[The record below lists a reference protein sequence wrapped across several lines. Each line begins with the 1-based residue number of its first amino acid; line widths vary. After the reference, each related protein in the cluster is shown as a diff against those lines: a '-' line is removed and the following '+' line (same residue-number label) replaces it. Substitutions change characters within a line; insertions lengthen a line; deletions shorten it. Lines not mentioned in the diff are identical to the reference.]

1 MKKHLYLLAAI
12 PLAIILSFLIRE
24 VNAQD
29 SGGFHY
35 PVTSNGSTYLKH
47 VDTSWGYGTTTDQ
60 ILYGSFTHLQADNLS
75 ATTFTVLNIDVI
87 PGPLGIGTTTPAAL
101 LGIAG
106 GSKPR
111 MLLIDAPSGYTG
123 NLIDLK
129 VASSTKADFDVSGNL
144 TFYGANTLSLKGDSD
159 LLLGDTAQ
167 LYWDTDRLRVIT
179 SGGTGDLVI
188 MDSGYIG
195 IGTTTPSAR
204 VAISSTA
211 QNGSDLL
218 RVASTTNANLFAIQ
232 ASGMI
237 QIGNQNALKYNST
250 TGTIDV
256 FNGLGFGSTI
266 NLESDSAA
274 GGVRLVNVPV
284 GIQTA
289 ATANFY
295 TFAIDNIDILTIYA
309 QADGSNG
316 IQNIGVAIGTT
327 TASALLFVEG
337 QATDRVSLKVR
348 GESGQTSDLLQ
359 LASSTNS
366 NLLIVD
372 KNGKMGIGTS
382 TAEFMLDIY
391 QNAGTA
397 TGTPIRADGRFCM
410 STYNSAGVRVYM
422 WITVGNTWGL
432 STKDC
437 RL

>member
-75 ATTFTVLNIDVI
+75 ATTFTVSNIDVI

-218 RVASTTNANLFAIQ
+218 RVASTT
-232 ASGMI
+232 
-237 QIGNQNALKYNST
+237 
-250 TGTIDV
+250 
-256 FNGLGFGSTI
+256 
-266 NLESDSAA
+266 
-274 GGVRLVNVPV
+274 
-284 GIQTA
+284 
-289 ATANFY
+289 
-295 TFAIDNIDILTIYA
+295 
-309 QADGSNG
+309 
-316 IQNIGVAIGTT
+316 
-327 TASALLFVEG
+327 
-337 QATDRVSLKVR
+337 
-348 GESGQTSDLLQ
+348 
-359 LASSTNS
+359 
-366 NLLIVD
+366 
-372 KNGKMGIGTS
+372 
-382 TAEFMLDIY
+382 
-391 QNAGTA
+391 
-397 TGTPIRADGRFCM
+397 
-410 STYNSAGVRVYM
+410 
-422 WITVGNTWGL
+422 
-432 STKDC
+432 
-437 RL
+437 